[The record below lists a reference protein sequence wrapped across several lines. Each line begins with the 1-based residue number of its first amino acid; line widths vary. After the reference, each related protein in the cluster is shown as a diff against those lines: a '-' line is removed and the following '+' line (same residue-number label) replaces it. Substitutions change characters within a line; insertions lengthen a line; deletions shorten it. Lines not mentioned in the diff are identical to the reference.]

1 MSDIGS
7 TSPRRRARRTLATV
21 LPAICLV
28 GVGACVYRVD
38 VQQGNYLEPETIEEV
53 EPGMTRSQV
62 QFLLGTPMIA
72 DPFHANRWDY
82 VYYFKPGKG
91 RDVQSRRLTV
101 YFEDDAVTRTEN
113 EADS

>member
-7 TSPRRRARRTLATV
+7 KDSRCRALRSAVPLLLAV
-21 LPAICLV
+21 CLI
-28 GVGACVYRVD
+28 GACVYRVD

-53 EPGMTRSQV
+53 ESGMTRSQV

-91 RDVQSRRLTV
+91 RRVETRRFTV
-101 YFEDDAVTRTEN
+101 FFEGDAVTRVEKGT
-113 EADS
+113 DG